1 MYEFEEILLLIAK
14 TLGVIC
20 LLAFTVF
27 FVFGV
32 VSLVLFSLG

>member
-1 MYEFEEILLLIAK
+1 MYEFEEVLLLIAK

-32 VSLVLFSLG
+32 VLLISTSL